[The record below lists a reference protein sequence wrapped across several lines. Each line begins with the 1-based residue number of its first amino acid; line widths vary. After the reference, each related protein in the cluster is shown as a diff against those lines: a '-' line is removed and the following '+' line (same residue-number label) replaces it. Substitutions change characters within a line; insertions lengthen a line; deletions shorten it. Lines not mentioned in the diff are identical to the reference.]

1 MMRRTPTRR
10 AGANSPPAA
19 GAASGH
25 NTGKSDIAPVATA
38 PEFRTPGRLKS
49 ARKAPWRSPGAAL
62 RPGDENAL
70 GHRPK
75 SAAKSAGKPHARK
88 LDARS
93 PATAASAKT
102 RAGKPKFTPANQ
114 GPDADADAPAPAVEP
129 PSNPASSPPRDPAPR
144 SPMATVTNTSHTPG
158 GVLAAVNTIL
168 LTPPSTGP
176 KTRSVGDAA
185 GTDAEE
191 EIRDDARADAD
202 ADAGADEAM
211 PPPPARTPATV
222 ASLHSH
228 RAETE
233 TETETED
240 WGGETRTSDL
250 DGMETMAI
258 PAVAGWRADDVPA
271 PEDAAPVP
279 EAEEV
284 PENTALVPENTAPVP
299 DASMAVASPLGSKTP
314 AAPALGSP
322 FSAPA
327 SSPALSLFTPGLPGG
342 VAHLTPLAAARV
354 PEDDTA
360 AVNAMRLPTPTMDL
374 TPLGR
379 GVPTETVPFPVPA
392 FAPRPGTGATAPGAT
407 RGAFEDDFAETEDDF
422 DLDDGE
428 LSAEAAKAAEAM
440 TEGARATAPS
450 AAPSAAPPAAPPAAP
465 SAAPSAPS
473 VPPAAPFGAAP
484 PAKTPGKTPG
494 RTPSAGIPPR
504 ATTPS
509 TQQRTPQWARNQRAW
524 HEQRQAQMEEMMAQ
538 ARALSEAQA
547 RQSAAEASEVKLQQE
562 ELAARMAEQ
571 QAQLAAQ
578 REALEAQRWEMQQA
592 AEAAAAERE
601 RMREELKAQIDA
613 QERTRRRLSEMA
625 AAAAAAARA
634 TDTRAAP
641 AVPSVATSS
650 AAAAAAAAAAMP
662 PPPPKVN
669 LAPLEEELRACRR
682 AIESR
687 AAESEALSK
696 RAAALQQEE
705 ADLHLR
711 AAEIQRRMLRAVM
724 EHDPSAAT
732 VPTVPTVPTRSGAP
746 PYPSATAEAV
756 RAVAAAADRFENPS
770 LGEPGSFAAA
780 FGSGST
786 MDDDGFIVMDYSGCA
801 KVAAATP
808 IAAENVRA
816 PSLGL
821 GPGPGGVSEAGR
833 GPVASDGSAPAAPA
847 PAADASAPRE
857 VTTSDVAPTGSI
869 VAADDAND
877 GVAPASACRAVAAR
891 RGPAQTIE
899 LRKEV
904 VAAQF
909 LGAGSSADA
918 PGMLMTAT
926 VDGCVRLFAPGARR
940 ASAMIRGPREGLSA
954 AAAAGA
960 EAFVAAAGAGGHVA
974 RFDLAS
980 GRELGVLLASS
991 AAVAGDVGAYDAV
1004 PRELSCVTAGAVGSG
1019 LVAAAG
1025 EGGDVHLWDVR
1036 VAPRGSRKSLG
1047 AKSYA
1052 SGGVAP
1058 VLTLRVSGAARVLSL
1073 SLPRG
1078 ANPDE
1083 LAVVASNGARVFD
1096 LRAPERPSRL
1106 TSREPG
1112 ARWIAAAHAATG
1124 ETLTLA
1130 ASGDVHAWYRR
1141 GSGYDTARV
1150 LREMATPAA
1159 RGARPVLATSW
1170 GCGDAGA
1177 VDDAPAFA
1185 LCAGGDRGE
1194 GARVWDARSGDVVA
1208 EYGAGGDLEGGF
1220 EGAWGMGYGIGIGA
1234 GGAAAAAPRG
1244 ITAACWGTGDAA
1256 APFGSTSFAVANAE
1270 GIVRVYGPSAEA

>member
-1 MMRRTPTRR
+1 MMGRTPTRR

-25 NTGKSDIAPVATA
+25 HTGKSDIAPVAAA

-93 PATAASAKT
+93 PATTASAKT
-102 RAGKPKFTPANQ
+102 RAGKPKFTPAND
-114 GPDADADAPAPAVEP
+114 GADADDDAPAPAD
-129 PSNPASSPPRDPAPR
+129 PASSPPRDAAPR

-176 KTRSVGDAA
+176 KTRAVGDA
-185 GTDAEE
+185 GDEDAEDGTLGDE
-191 EIRDDARADAD
+191 RA
-202 ADAGADEAM
+202 EAEAEATM

-228 RAETE
+228 PAEAETE
-233 TETETED
+233 E
-240 WGGETRTSDL
+240 WPAETRTLDL
-250 DGMETMAI
+250 DGMETTAGDA
-258 PAVAGWRADDVPA
+258 AVEGCRDDADEVPRV
-271 PEDAAPVP
+271 EAPVP
-279 EAEEV
+279 EDDVEEV
-284 PENTALVPENTAPVP
+284 PRVEAPVVPEKEDTPVP
-299 DASMAVASPLGSKTP
+299 EENVSSWRAPSSNVTSSPLGSKTP

-327 SSPALSLFTPGLPGG
+327 TSPALSMFTPGVPGG
-342 VAHLTPLAAARV
+342 VSSLTPLTAARV

-379 GVPTETVPFPVPA
+379 GVPTETVPFPAPA
-392 FAPRPGTGATAPGAT
+392 FASRPGAGATAAVAT
-407 RGAFEDDFAETEDDF
+407 RGVVETEDDF
-422 DLDDGE
+422 DIDDGE
-428 LSAEAAKAAEAM
+428 LSAEAAEAT
-440 TEGARATAPS
+440 TEGAHAMAPPATAPP
-450 AAPSAAPPAAPPAAP
+450 ATAPPATAPPGGP
-465 SAAPSAPS
+465 TL
-473 VPPAAPFGAAP
+473 

-562 ELAARMAEQ
+562 ELATRMAEQ

-578 REALEAQRWEMQQA
+578 REALEAQRSEMQQA

-625 AAAAAAARA
+625 AAAAAKAADA
-634 TDTRAAP
+634 PTAA
-641 AVPSVATSS
+641 PSVATSS
-650 AAAAAAAAAAMP
+650 VAAAAAAAMP

-732 VPTVPTVPTRSGAP
+732 VPPRSGAP
-746 PYPSATAEAV
+746 PYPTATAEAV

-770 LGEPGSFAAA
+770 LVEPGSFAAA
-780 FGSGST
+780 FGSKST
-786 MDDDGFIVMDYSGCA
+786 MDDDGFIVMDYSGSA
-801 KVAAATP
+801 EVAATTP

-821 GPGPGGVSEAGR
+821 GSGGVF
-833 GPVASDGSAPAAPA
+833 VAPSAPTA
-847 PAADASAPRE
+847 PAADVSARRE

-869 VAADDAND
+869 VAVDDAND
-877 GVAPASACRAVAAR
+877 AVASASASRAIAAR
-891 RGPAQTIE
+891 RGPSQTIE

-991 AAVAGDVGAYDAV
+991 AAAAGDVGAFDAV
-1004 PRELSCVTAGAVGSG
+1004 PRELSCVTAGAVGTG

-1047 AKSYA
+1047 AGARA

-1058 VLTLRVSGAARVLSL
+1058 VMTLRVSGAARVLSL
-1073 SLPRG
+1073 SLQKG
-1078 ANPDE
+1078 ASPHE
-1083 LAVVASNGARVFD
+1083 LSLVASNGARVFD
-1096 LRAPERPSRL
+1096 IRAPERPSRL

-1112 ARWIAAAHAATG
+1112 ARWMAAAHSANG

-1150 LREMATPAA
+1150 VREMATPAA
-1159 RGARPVLATSW
+1159 RGARPIIATSYP
-1170 GCGDAGA
+1170 DASA
-1177 VDDAPAFA
+1177 SDDDASFA
-1185 LCAGGDRGE
+1185 VCAAGDRGE

-1208 EYGAGGDLEGGF
+1208 EYGADGELEGGF

-1244 ITAACWGTGDAA
+1244 ITAACWGTGDAS
-1256 APFGSTSFAVANAE
+1256 APFGSTSFATANAE
-1270 GIVRVYGPSAEA
+1270 GIVRVYGPRADA

>member
-1 MMRRTPTRR
+1 M
-10 AGANSPPAA
+10 
-19 GAASGH
+19 
-25 NTGKSDIAPVATA
+25 
-38 PEFRTPGRLKS
+38 
-49 ARKAPWRSPGAAL
+49 
-62 RPGDENAL
+62 
-70 GHRPK
+70 
-75 SAAKSAGKPHARK
+75 
-88 LDARS
+88 
-93 PATAASAKT
+93 
-102 RAGKPKFTPANQ
+102 
-114 GPDADADAPAPAVEP
+114 
-129 PSNPASSPPRDPAPR
+129 
-144 SPMATVTNTSHTPG
+144 
-158 GVLAAVNTIL
+158 
-168 LTPPSTGP
+168 
-176 KTRSVGDAA
+176 
-185 GTDAEE
+185 
-191 EIRDDARADAD
+191 
-202 ADAGADEAM
+202 
-211 PPPPARTPATV
+211 
-222 ASLHSH
+222 
-228 RAETE
+228 
-233 TETETED
+233 
-240 WGGETRTSDL
+240 
-250 DGMETMAI
+250 
-258 PAVAGWRADDVPA
+258 
-271 PEDAAPVP
+271 
-279 EAEEV
+279 
-284 PENTALVPENTAPVP
+284 
-299 DASMAVASPLGSKTP
+299 
-314 AAPALGSP
+314 
-322 FSAPA
+322 
-327 SSPALSLFTPGLPGG
+327 
-342 VAHLTPLAAARV
+342 
-354 PEDDTA
+354 
-360 AVNAMRLPTPTMDL
+360 
-374 TPLGR
+374 
-379 GVPTETVPFPVPA
+379 
-392 FAPRPGTGATAPGAT
+392 
-407 RGAFEDDFAETEDDF
+407 
-422 DLDDGE
+422 
-428 LSAEAAKAAEAM
+428 
-440 TEGARATAPS
+440 
-450 AAPSAAPPAAPPAAP
+450 
-465 SAAPSAPS
+465 
-473 VPPAAPFGAAP
+473 
-484 PAKTPGKTPG
+484 
-494 RTPSAGIPPR
+494 
-504 ATTPS
+504 
-509 TQQRTPQWARNQRAW
+509 
-524 HEQRQAQMEEMMAQ
+524 
-538 ARALSEAQA
+538 
-547 RQSAAEASEVKLQQE
+547 
-562 ELAARMAEQ
+562 
-571 QAQLAAQ
+571 
-578 REALEAQRWEMQQA
+578 
-592 AEAAAAERE
+592 
-601 RMREELKAQIDA
+601 
-613 QERTRRRLSEMA
+613 
-625 AAAAAAARA
+625 
-634 TDTRAAP
+634 
-641 AVPSVATSS
+641 
-650 AAAAAAAAAAMP
+650 
-662 PPPPKVN
+662 N
-669 LAPLEEELRACRR
+669 LAPLEEELCACRR

-732 VPTVPTVPTRSGAP
+732 VPTRSEAP
-746 PYPSATAEAV
+746 PYPTATAEAV
-756 RAVAAAADRFENPS
+756 RAVAAAADRFENPT

-786 MDDDGFIVMDYSGCA
+786 MDDDGFIVMDYSGSA

-821 GPGPGGVSEAGR
+821 GLDLDLGLGGVSESGTN
-833 GPVASDGSAPAAPA
+833 PVVSDGSAPAAPA

-877 GVAPASACRAVAAR
+877 AVAPASASRAIAAR
-891 RGPAQTIE
+891 RGPSQTIE

-1025 EGGDVHLWDVR
+1025 EGGDVPLWDVR

-1078 ANPDE
+1078 ANPNE

-1130 ASGDVHAWYRR
+1130 ASGDAHAWYRR

-1150 LREMATPAA
+1150 VREMATPAA
-1159 RGARPVLATSW
+1159 RGARPIIATSYP
-1170 GCGDAGA
+1170 DASA
-1177 VDDAPAFA
+1177 SDDDASFA
-1185 LCAGGDRGE
+1185 VCAAGDRGE

-1208 EYGAGGDLEGGF
+1208 EYGADGELEGGF

-1244 ITAACWGTGDAA
+1244 ITAACWGTGDAS
-1256 APFGSTSFAVANAE
+1256 APFGSTSFATANAE
-1270 GIVRVYGPSAEA
+1270 GIVRVYGRARTREG

>member
-1 MMRRTPTRR
+1 MMGRTPTRR

-25 NTGKSDIAPVATA
+25 HTGKSDIAPVAAA

-93 PATAASAKT
+93 PATTASAKT
-102 RAGKPKFTPANQ
+102 RAGKPKFTPAND
-114 GPDADADAPAPAVEP
+114 GADADDDADDDAPAPAD
-129 PSNPASSPPRDPAPR
+129 PASSPSRDAAPR

-176 KTRSVGDAA
+176 KTRAVGDAGDEGA
-185 GTDAEE
+185 EDGTLGDERAE
-191 EIRDDARADAD
+191 A
-202 ADAGADEAM
+202 EAEATM

-228 RAETE
+228 PAEAETE
-233 TETETED
+233 E
-240 WGGETRTSDL
+240 WPAETRTSDL
-250 DGMETMAI
+250 DGLETT
-258 PAVAGWRADDVPA
+258 AVEGWRDDAEEVPRV
-271 PEDAAPVP
+271 EAPVP
-279 EAEEV
+279 EDDIEEV
-284 PENTALVPENTAPVP
+284 PRVEAPVVPENEDAPVP
-299 DASMAVASPLGSKTP
+299 EENVSSWRAPSSNVTSSPLGSKTP

-327 SSPALSLFTPGLPGG
+327 SSPALSMFTPGVPGG
-342 VAHLTPLAAARV
+342 VSSLTPLTATRV

-379 GVPTETVPFPVPA
+379 GVPTETVPFPAPA
-392 FAPRPGTGATAPGAT
+392 WASRPGAGASSPAAT
-407 RGAFEDDFAETEDDF
+407 RGVAEMGDDF
-422 DLDDGE
+422 DIDDGE
-428 LSAEAAKAAEAM
+428 LSAEAAEAT
-440 TEGARATAPS
+440 TEGAHAMAPPATAPP
-450 AAPSAAPPAAPPAAP
+450 ATAPPGGPTL
-465 SAAPSAPS
+465 S
-473 VPPAAPFGAAP
+473 
-484 PAKTPGKTPG
+484 AKTPGKTPG

-562 ELAARMAEQ
+562 ELATRMAEQ
-571 QAQLAAQ
+571 QSQLAAQ
-578 REALEAQRWEMQQA
+578 REALEAQRSEMQQA

-625 AAAAAAARA
+625 AAAKAKAADAPTAA
-634 TDTRAAP
+634 
-641 AVPSVATSS
+641 PSVATSS
-650 AAAAAAAAAAMP
+650 VAAAAAAAMP

-732 VPTVPTVPTRSGAP
+732 VPPRSGAP
-746 PYPSATAEAV
+746 PYPTATAEAV

-770 LGEPGSFAAA
+770 LVEPGSFAAA
-780 FGSGST
+780 FGSKST
-786 MDDDGFIVMDYSGCA
+786 MDDDGFIVMDYSGSA
-801 KVAAATP
+801 EVAATTP

-816 PSLGL
+816 PNLGL
-821 GPGPGGVSEAGR
+821 GSGVPGFVAPSGPLAARAASVS
-833 GPVASDGSAPAAPA
+833 VAADGSAPTAPK
-847 PAADASAPRE
+847 

-869 VAADDAND
+869 VAVDDAND
-877 GVAPASACRAVAAR
+877 AVASASASRAIAAR
-891 RGPAQTIE
+891 RGPSQTIE

-960 EAFVAAAGAGGHVA
+960 EAFVAGAGAGGRVA

-991 AAVAGDVGAYDAV
+991 AAAAGDVGAFDAV

-1047 AKSYA
+1047 ANARA

-1058 VLTLRVSGAARVLSL
+1058 ILTLRVSGAARVLSL
-1073 SLPRG
+1073 SLQKG
-1078 ANPDE
+1078 ASPHE
-1083 LAVVASNGARVFD
+1083 LSLVASNGARVFD
-1096 LRAPERPSRL
+1096 IRAPERPSRL

-1112 ARWIAAAHAATG
+1112 ARWIAAAHSATG

-1130 ASGDVHAWYRR
+1130 SSGDVHAWYRR
-1141 GSGYDTARV
+1141 GSGYDTAHV
-1150 LREMATPAA
+1150 VREMATPAA
-1159 RGARPVLATSW
+1159 RGARPVIATSYL
-1170 GCGDAGA
+1170 DASA
-1177 VDDAPAFA
+1177 SDDDAASFA
-1185 LCAGGDRGE
+1185 VCAAGDRGE
-1194 GARVWDARSGDVVA
+1194 GARVWDARTGDVVA
-1208 EYGAGGDLEGGF
+1208 EFGANGELEGGF

-1234 GGAAAAAPRG
+1234 GGESPRG
-1244 ITAACWGTGDAA
+1244 ITAACWGTGDAS
-1256 APFGSTSFAVANAE
+1256 APFGSTSFATANAE
-1270 GIVRVYGPSAEA
+1270 GIVRVYGPRADA